1 MLVRRREN
9 SLWAFALLTLGL
21 MCPIPVLA
29 NQPKED
35 LYAVVRD
42 VCTVSARL
50 AMNELQPLLSREPK
64 LSGVESSITFPNDNQ
79 YFALANLGFKRVE
92 ISRGF
97 CYHNWLI
104 NWGQALAVAS
114 GRFDAV
120 QPYGNYL
127 ATQNIQF
134 TASADR
140 LSVMTFEQYAKID
153 LATIPEEK
161 LNIARI
167 NALSNMQGIL
177 AFAIAHELGH
187 FALGHKPS
195 SELLFMDARK
205 QEIAADLFAVRLI
218 AHGKTRYAEMGA
230 ILGMSLNT
238 LAEREMGKP
247 KAYSDYHPSAICRMS
262 LMDQEGRWLEAFGDD
277 PVSKARFEKAMGA
290 SISTLISRRQTV
302 VKSCPTP

>member
-1 MLVRRREN
+1 MPVRRRKC
-9 SLWAFALLTLGL
+9 SLWAVVLLQVGL
-21 MCPIPVLA
+21 SCSFPASA
-29 NQPKED
+29 NQQKED
-35 LYAVVRD
+35 LFAVVRD
-42 VCTVSARL
+42 VCTVSAKL

-64 LSGVESSITFPNDNQ
+64 LSEVESGIAFPNDHQ
-79 YFALANLGFKRVE
+79 YMARAHFGFKRVE

-104 NWGQALAVAS
+104 NWGHALAAAS

-120 QPYGNYL
+120 PSYGNYL
-127 ATQNIQF
+127 ANQNILF
-134 TASADR
+134 TASADKP
-140 LSVMTFEQYAKID
+140 SVMTFEQYAKVD

-230 ILGMSLNT
+230 VLGISLNT

-247 KAYSDYHPSAICRMS
+247 KAYSDYHPSATCRMA
-262 LMDQEGRWLEAFGDD
+262 LMDQEGRWLEALGDD